1 MKGAK
6 MGQGRTSQRAKG
18 VQLPLD
24 PMVPLTRSTGS
35 TRQVRQS
42 QIAKVVE
49 FVQANP
55 GYAALD
61 ISQLTHVPVE
71 AVNWILDCD
80 RGANNLARAG
90 MVARPTRGP
99 LPLWAQQ
106 VPPELLAPANPN
118 ALMLAPTGGIAP
130 LDPSIRL
137 PFARQE
143 GETARAGITELM
155 RFSGGSSPTRAKRA
169 NKIVETSISLIC
181 LKLQELDDQYEDLK
195 EEALSIHN
203 CLKITAT
210 RADNAENRA
219 ATLDEL
225 IETLNAQISNL
236 KHQEAARA
244 VIAEILTERLS
255 LSATPPIGE
264 SPRHGSQPE
273 QESS

>member
-1 MKGAK
+1 MRGA
-6 MGQGRTSQRAKG
+6 GAFGGRAIS
-18 VQLPLD
+18 LD
-24 PMVPLTRSTGS
+24 PMVPLTCSTGS

-42 QIAKVVE
+42 QITKVVE

-61 ISQLTHVPVE
+61 ISQVTHVPVE

-80 RGANNLARAG
+80 PDANKLARDG

-106 VPPELLAPANPN
+106 VPPERLAPANPN
-118 ALMLAPTGGIAP
+118 ALMLAPAGGIAP
-130 LDPSIRL
+130 LDPSITL

-143 GETARAGITELM
+143 GETARSHIAELM

-169 NKIVETSISLIC
+169 DKIMETSISLIC

-195 EEALSIHN
+195 EEALSIQN
-203 CLKITAT
+203 SLKINVA
-210 RADNAENRA
+210 RADNAESRA

-225 IETLNAQISNL
+225 VKRLNAQISTL
-236 KHQEAARA
+236 KHQEAAHA
-244 VIAEILTERLS
+244 AIAEILTERLS
-255 LSATPPIGE
+255 LNVASTVGE
-264 SPRHGSQPE
+264 GSDQGSSRIVENLHNLPRDAC
-273 QESS
+273 